1 MAFKKVLKYE
11 LFKSPVKTHS
21 ISKLL
26 SQKKFTTFVWQNPKC
41 TSEFRIFWYLQQIR
55 ILTDR
60 EGSFTVILV
69 KHWLSLYIF
78 FSPYTKKLLNEI
90 ILKFIL
96 VRWKYNLMFQI
107 CCPSLRIIF
116 ILSFN
121 IVLIQNIS
129 IIKFISF
136 HFFATFYIHK

>member
-26 SQKKFTTFVWQNPKC
+26 SQKKFTTFVWQNPKY

-69 KHWLSLYIF
+69 KHWLSLHIF

-96 VRWKYNLMFQI
+96 VRWKYNLTFQI